1 MIEDHVL
8 ESSVSGFP
16 CIGLVNG
23 RRSFPFLKRPMNP
36 LAFSKQAK
44 KQPTIPCGD
53 PKTFR
58 NVAVTVHGQDF
69 PGKYTR
75 GAFRAT
81 MAKEVEGG
89 PDEAIGE
96 RKTLIMVT
104 VDCLHV
110 ESPQVVFESSSLV
123 LTFGDEIKVDNIT

>member
-1 MIEDHVL
+1 
-8 ESSVSGFP
+8 
-16 CIGLVNG
+16 
-23 RRSFPFLKRPMNP
+23 
-36 LAFSKQAK
+36 
-44 KQPTIPCGD
+44 
-53 PKTFR
+53 
-58 NVAVTVHGQDF
+58 
-69 PGKYTR
+69 
-75 GAFRAT
+75 

-89 PDEAIGE
+89 PDEGIGE